1 MSSGLPKLP
10 FKSLLLGSVGTFES
24 ELGETRPGG
33 LPCSVN
39 GSQSLHFV
47 SSCPLPPPPLPVRAS
62 HHTCTGPLDWDS
74 SVVPGSAVPVVCIC
88 ARGCCLFLAVTSPCL
103 VLFMRLSLHLARG
116 HCLAIE
122 WNSSVF

>member
-39 GSQSLHFV
+39 GGQSLHFV
-47 SSCPLPPPPLPVRAS
+47 SFNLPPHPTCESLSPRLYWAS
-62 HHTCTGPLDWDS
+62 
-74 SVVPGSAVPVVCIC
+74 
-88 ARGCCLFLAVTSPCL
+88 
-103 VLFMRLSLHLARG
+103 
-116 HCLAIE
+116 
-122 WNSSVF
+122 